1 MLKKSWLRSLALGA
15 LRGLILFSG
24 ITLGIAA
31 WCGGL
36 ASDIQGKI
44 ETRSALAA
52 QIEDQR
58 RTVQQIEAKTWGI
71 SLRELE
77 NGKFVVLPRGTLED
91 SRWIVDGKP
100 AVRLSSK

>member
-1 MLKKSWLRSLALGA
+1 MTAADDLDDGGGPGGSLA
-15 LRGLILFSG
+15 
-24 ITLGIAA
+24 
-31 WCGGL
+31 GGDL
-36 ASDIQGKI
+36 DGKADQL

-58 RTVQQIEAKTWGI
+58 RTVQQLEARMWGI
-71 SLRELE
+71 SLREMS